1 MYQCRSALVMIQ
13 KFILIMFAA
22 GQKQRV
28 ALALNLDLDAD
39 TSGVTLG

>member
-1 MYQCRSALVMIQ
+1 MYQCRFALVMIQ
-13 KFILIMFAA
+13 KFILIIFAV